1 MSFIVWIVLG
11 SIACIVLS
19 TMVKGR
25 AHSLVLAAAL
35 AIASSSWASPA
46 SAADAPDAWITTKVK
61 MALLMAED
69 VSTTA
74 VRVDTTDGKVT
85 LHGTVASADEKARAE
100 RATRSV
106 AGVREV
112 RDLLQV
118 VDKPRQESTAIADEA
133 LSTAVEKRLA
143 ADPALRDSKIKVK
156 SVNRG
161 VVLLSGKAGTLS
173 AHLDALE
180 VARATP
186 GVKRVASEIES
197 PDTLA
202 DNEIWHDAKSD
213 PKTATTSAAKDAWI
227 TTDAKVRLIANSD
240 TPALDI
246 NVDTLGGVV
255 TLFGTVPTEAAR
267 RAAEAE
273 VKKID
278 GVKSVENDLQ
288 VVAQVSAAAVEHR
301 DDRVKDA
308 IDKRLKAREELSDAN
323 IDVEVADGVAR
334 LTGTVRGQPDRLTA
348 LTVARTTDGVRS
360 VVGDLTVKVQ

>member
-1 MSFIVWIVLG
+1 MSVIFLLVLG
-11 SIACIVLS
+11 SVAAILVRN
-19 TMVKGR
+19 MMN
-25 AHSLVLAAAL
+25 HSLVLASVL
-35 AIASSSWASPA
+35 VIASSSWAIPA
-46 SAADAPDAWITTKVK
+46 SAADTPDAWITTKVK
-61 MALLMAED
+61 MALLVAED
-69 VSTTA
+69 VSATA

-85 LHGTVASADEKARAE
+85 LHGTVSSADEKARAE
-100 RATRSV
+100 RAARDVKGVHELRS
-106 AGVREV
+106 
-112 RDLLQV
+112 LLQV
-118 VDKPRQESTAIADEA
+118 VAKTRQETAAVADEA
-133 LSTAVEKRLA
+133 LSAEVGKRLD

-161 VVLLSGKAGTLS
+161 VVLLSGKAGNLS

-197 PDTLA
+197 PDALA
-202 DNEIWHDAKSD
+202 DDEIWREAKSD
-213 PKTATTSAAKDAWI
+213 SKTPAASATKDAWI
-227 TTDAKVRLIANSD
+227 TTDAKVRLIANSE
-240 TPALDI
+240 TPARDI

-255 TLFGTVPTEAAR
+255 TLFGTVSTEAAR

-273 VKKID
+273 IKKID

-288 VVAQVSAAAVEHR
+288 VVPQVSAAAVEHK

-308 IDKRLKAREELSDAN
+308 IEKRLSARGELSDSN

-348 LTVARTTDGVRS
+348 LTLARTTDGVRS
-360 VVGDLTVKVQ
+360 VVGDLTVKAQ

>member
-1 MSFIVWIVLG
+1 MSFFFLTVLG
-11 SIACIVLS
+11 SIACIVA
-19 TMVKGR
+19 R
-25 AHSLVLAAAL
+25 ATVNHSLAL
-35 AIASSSWASPA
+35 AGALIIASASWASPS
-46 SAADAPDAWITTKVK
+46 SAAGAPDAWITTKAK

-69 VSTTA
+69 VSATA

-85 LHGTVASADEKARAE
+85 LYGTVSSADEKARAE
-100 RATRSV
+100 RAARSV

-118 VDKPRQESTAIADEA
+118 VAKPRQESAAIADEA
-133 LSTAVEKRLA
+133 LSAAVEKRLA

-161 VVLLSGKAGTLS
+161 VVLLSGKAETLS

-180 VARATP
+180 MARATP

-202 DNEIWHDAKSD
+202 DDEIWREAKSD
-213 PKTATTSAAKDAWI
+213 SKATAASAAKDAWI

-240 TPALDI
+240 TPARDI
-246 NVDTLGGVV
+246 NVDTLAGVV
-255 TLFGTVPTEAAR
+255 TLFGTVPTEVAR
-267 RAAEAE
+267 HAAELE

-278 GVKSVENDLQ
+278 GVKSVDNDLE
-288 VVAQVSAAAVEHR
+288 VVAEVSAAAVEHR

-308 IDKRLKAREELSDAN
+308 IEKRLSAREELSDAN
-323 IDVEVADGVAR
+323 IDVEVANGVAR

-348 LTVARTTDGVRS
+348 LTIARATDGVRS
-360 VVGDLTVKVQ
+360 VVGDLTVKTQ

>member
-1 MSFIVWIVLG
+1 M
-11 SIACIVLS
+11 
-19 TMVKGR
+19 
-25 AHSLVLAAAL
+25 H
-35 AIASSSWASPA
+35 
-46 SAADAPDAWITTKVK
+46 
-61 MALLMAED
+61 
-69 VSTTA
+69 
-74 VRVDTTDGKVT
+74 
-85 LHGTVASADEKARAE
+85 
-100 RATRSV
+100 
-106 AGVREV
+106 
-112 RDLLQV
+112 
-118 VDKPRQESTAIADEA
+118 
-133 LSTAVEKRLA
+133 
-143 ADPALRDSKIKVK
+143 
-156 SVNRG
+156 RG
-161 VVLLSGKAGTLS
+161 VVLMSGKPGTLS

-197 PDTLA
+197 PDALA
-202 DNEIWHDAKSD
+202 DDEIWRDAKNDS
-213 PKTATTSAAKDAWI
+213 KTPAASAAKDAWI

-240 TPALDI
+240 TPARDI

-273 VKKID
+273 VRKVD

-308 IDKRLKAREELSDAN
+308 IEKRLSARGELSDAS
-323 IDVEVADGVAR
+323 IDVEVANGVAR

-360 VVGDLTVKVQ
+360 VVGDLTVKAQ